1 MDDVIVR
8 WGPLGTLGAEE
19 LAQWSALGRGT
30 SWSNP
35 FAMPEFVLPAAR
47 WLEGPEPAVVRVLRG
62 NALLGVGCFVDQGP
76 DLFAPL
82 RRLGSF
88 RSLHSYRCGL
98 LVRDGEDDVVARAL
112 LQSAR
117 TAAPRRR
124 HGLSFERLALGDPL
138 SRELE
143 RSAAR
148 LGGSWHERARFERPV
163 LRLDAG
169 PVEARV
175 PAAVRKDLE
184 RRLRRLREQGAV
196 EFRLLHGND
205 AGEAAV
211 ERHLRLEHQG
221 WKREAGTSLL
231 ACERQAAFFR
241 DMCARFRAVGAMVFG
256 ELVLDGQAI
265 ASTSN
270 ILLGDTLH
278 AFKSGWDPAFKRYSP
293 GRLNEWMLMRALPD
307 AWPGL
312 RCFDSMSGEGGYM
325 AELLPDREPVASGA
339 FSLSRPAR
347 FALHAARAWRP
358 LAWRLS
364 SD

>member
-1 MDDVIVR
+1 TARPAPARAGPAASAGNGRGRRGAAARRRRPGARSPAEGGAGPSCKFDRIGRACPRAVAGPRRVRRLDGRGSVADRNILDDVIVR

-112 LQSAR
+112 LQSA
-117 TAAPRRR
+117 
-124 HGLSFERLALGDPL
+124 
-138 SRELE
+138 

-270 ILLGDTLH
+270 ILLGD
-278 AFKSGWDPAFKRYSP
+278 
-293 GRLNEWMLMRALPD
+293 
-307 AWPGL
+307 
-312 RCFDSMSGEGGYM
+312 
-325 AELLPDREPVASGA
+325 
-339 FSLSRPAR
+339 
-347 FALHAARAWRP
+347 
-358 LAWRLS
+358 
-364 SD
+364 